1 MQIVKSEEK
10 GRPSHAVAE
19 HQGTAYDLVLAALH
33 RHLKPKSYFE
43 IGTLTGITLAL
54 ASCPSIAVDPM
65 FQITGNVLGHKQQC
79 LFFQQPSDDFFAA
92 SSPSQLLGRPVD
104 LAFLDGMHYYEFLL
118 RDFMN
123 IERHC
128 ARNSVVVLHDC
139 IPCNLH
145 LARRNPQDMSL
156 KHLAPVPTQWAGDV
170 WKTVLALKKHR
181 PDLRIYA
188 YDAPP
193 TGLVVITNLDPNSA
207 LLADNYFAIVEE
219 YASLDL
225 AEFGVGPLHREFAV
239 RPTAELLDHGAL
251 SKLFWL

>member
-1 MQIVKSEEK
+1 MQAARIDIEAGNKHKV
-10 GRPSHAVAE
+10 GE
-19 HQGTAYDLVLAALH
+19 HQGTGYDLVLAALH

-43 IGTLTGITLAL
+43 IGTLTGITLSL

-65 FQITGNVLGHKQQC
+65 FQITGNVLGQKQQC

-104 LAFLDGMHYYEFLL
+104 FAFLDGMHYYEFLL

-145 LARRNPQDMSL
+145 LARRNPQDMAL
-156 KHLAPVPTQWAGDV
+156 QHLAPVPTQWAGDV

-193 TGLVVITNLDPNSA
+193 TGLIVITNLDPNST
-207 LLADNYFAIVEE
+207 LLTGNYFAIVEE
-219 YASLDL
+219 YAGTDL
-225 AEFGVGPLHREFAV
+225 AEFGVGRLHREFAV